1 MNETK
6 CLECGTVTARE
17 EAFYDLSLDIEQ
29 NCSLTACLRNFRCGA
44 RRLPRAAQAWK
55 ISCINMSKAGV
66 LWSAM
71 RLRVGFATAK
81 TVLRLKMR

>member
-44 RRLPRAAQAWK
+44 ERLSPGSPRCGK
-55 ISCINMSKAGV
+55 YPCINMATLGKAEGSNVV
-66 LWSAM
+66 LSCA
-71 RLRVGFATAK
+71 
-81 TVLRLKMR
+81 

>member
-29 NCSLTACLRNFRCGA
+29 NCSLTACLRNFRCWAHMPAGC
-44 RRLPRAAQAWK
+44 RASLTQ
-55 ISCINMSKAGV
+55 
-66 LWSAM
+66 
-71 RLRVGFATAK
+71 
-81 TVLRLKMR
+81 VLRRSHHDAECLVAIFSTFIRVVSAN